1 MANELMAKVKELLEL
16 GGLDDETVKAVTEKL
31 ISEKVELKL
40 ESEVAEEA
48 AKEDEDENEASEAV
62 SE

>member
-16 GGLDDETVKAVTEKL
+16 GGVDDETVKAATEKL

-40 ESEVAEEA
+40 ESEIEKEAE
-48 AKEDEDENEASEAV
+48 
-62 SE
+62 